1 MQDWPVCIYPNHSNA
16 CFLEQ
21 ISGGYYDVTKLRQQ
35 FTSNHNKSCPSS
47 KLLSNKSFV
56 SDIKELLNI
65 GKISKF

>member
-21 ISGGYYDVTKLRQQ
+21 ISGGYYDVTKYRQK

-47 KLLSNKSFV
+47 KLLSNKSLEQWN
-56 SDIKELLNI
+56 KNYYI
-65 GKISKF
+65 GMISKF